1 MAFEPKENII
11 SREELP
17 EDQVVD
23 FTLRP
28 QTLDEFVG
36 QEKLKAGL
44 KIFIEAAR
52 QRGEAL
58 EHVLFQGSHGLG
70 KTTLSHIIAREMG
83 VNLQITSGPALERA
97 GDLAAILTSLPEGGV
112 LFIDELHRLPRNI
125 EEILYPAM
133 EECALDIVVGKG
145 PSAKTLRLD
154 IPHFTLVGATTKP
167 SLISPPLRDRFGM
180 TYRLNFYEIPE
191 IENIIKRSAKILE
204 IELKADTI
212 TELAKRS
219 RFTPRIANRLLKR
232 VRDFAQIK
240 KEKIIKT
247 SLLGQL
253 LELLGVDELGLSFV
267 DREIISSLIQKFSGG
282 PVGLKTLAASIGEDV
297 ASLEEIYEPYLIRLG
312 FLNRTS
318 RGRVATSLAYQHLEN
333 NKKDLNEK

>member
-1 MAFEPKENII
+1 MAFQAKENII

-154 IPHFTLVGATTKP
+154 IPRFTLVGATTKP

-191 IENIIKRSAKILE
+191 IENIIKRSAKILK
-204 IELKADTI
+204 IELSSDTI
-212 TELAKRS
+212 SELAKRS

-240 KEKIIKT
+240 KEKIIKP
-247 SLLGQL
+247 SLLAQL
-253 LELLGVDELGLSFV
+253 LDLLGVDELGLSFV
-267 DREIISSLIQKFSGG
+267 DREIISSLVEKFSGG

-312 FLNRTS
+312 FLNKTS
-318 RGRVATSLAYQHLEN
+318 RGRVATPLAYQHLEN
-333 NKKDLNEK
+333 KKYSNEK